1 MSSQRRAAHP
11 LLTLFSVL
19 VSAWLILPTLVVIP
33 MSFSGRR
40 SLAFP
45 PDSWSLQWYRNFFTD
60 EVWMSSL
67 LNSVRIALLVMV
79 VATVLG
85 TLASFALVRTEFK
98 GKVVVSA
105 LIMAPLIVPG
115 VVVAIA
121 VFTVFLSWRMT
132 GTMQGFVL
140 AHSALALPY
149 VIISVSAELRGF
161 DRSLEMASM
170 GLGAGPLATFRQ
182 VTLPAILPAVLS
194 GALFAFIASFDEVV
208 VALFV
213 QSPTLRTLPV
223 QMYSSVT
230 TDIDPTIAAASTMT
244 LLLTTVVLTVV
255 GITRKDKV

>member
-1 MSSQRRAAHP
+1 
-11 LLTLFSVL
+11 
-19 VSAWLILPTLVVIP
+19 